1 MVLFGVDNLDK
12 LVMIYNN
19 WPSDVW
25 FDYNLIDGNKLAKF
39 FVVEKKLLEENED
52 LFEKGRYFEKIEF

>member
-1 MVLFGVDNLDK
+1 MGVDNLDK

-25 FDYNLIDGNKLAKF
+25 IDYNLIDGNKLAKF
-39 FVVEKKLLEENED
+39 FVVEKNLLEENEN
-52 LFEKGRYFEKIEF
+52 LLEKARYFEKIEF

>member
-1 MVLFGVDNLDK
+1 LGVDNLDK

-25 FDYNLIDGNKLAKF
+25 IDYNLIDGNKLAKF
-39 FVVEKKLLEENED
+39 FVVEKNLLEENEN
-52 LFEKGRYFEKIEF
+52 LLEKARYFEKIEF